1 MLGAFPAILLRRLAW
16 IFFTVLTASLIAFS
30 IMFFA
35 PGNPAER
42 ILTSQ
47 TGNEPSREAV
57 LAFLSANG
65 LNQPFVQQY
74 TAWMGN
80 MLMGDLGT
88 SLRTGNPVWQE
99 FIDRFPA
106 TALLAASALL
116 FSASLGIS
124 LGIAGAVKKNDWPDS
139 LGNALT
145 AVGSSMPSF
154 WLALLLVLLF
164 SIRLGWLPSYG
175 YGQAKN
181 LVLPTI
187 ALGLHQVAR
196 LLRIS
201 RESMLDALGQ
211 DYVNAAYARG
221 LSTGTVIWRHAL
233 RNAAVPILT
242 QLGLDLGALLG
253 GAVIVENIFGWPGIG
268 SFMMSSVL
276 SRDYTAIAGFVLIVA
291 VIFVTINF
299 AVDTLY
305 TLLDPRIK
313 PGARHH
319 G

>member
-1 MLGAFPAILLRRLAW
+1 MLLRRAPWALL
-16 IFFTVLTASLIAFS
+16 TVLAASLIAFC

-42 ILTSQ
+42 ILTAE
-47 TGNEPSREAV
+47 TGNEPTREAV
-57 LAFLSANG
+57 LAFLKSNS
-65 LNQPFVQQY
+65 LDQPFVQQY
-74 TAWMGN
+74 TAWMSN
-80 MLMGDLGT
+80 MLAGDLGT
-88 SLRTGNPVWQE
+88 SLRTGNPVWEE

-106 TALLAASALL
+106 TVLLAITALM
-116 FSASLGIS
+116 FSACVGVTLGI
-124 LGIAGAVKKNDWPDS
+124 LGAVKKNSWLDS
-139 LGNALT
+139 LGNVLASI
-145 AVGSSMPSF
+145 GSSVPSF

-175 YGQAKN
+175 YGQVKN

-221 LSTGTVIWRHAL
+221 VGTGTVIWRHAL

>member
-1 MLGAFPAILLRRLAW
+1 MLLRRAPWALL
-16 IFFTVLTASLIAFS
+16 TVLAASLIAFS

-35 PGNPAER
+35 PGSPAER
-42 ILTSQ
+42 ILTAE

-57 LAFLSANG
+57 LAFLADKG
-65 LNQPFVQQY
+65 LDQPFVQQY
-74 TAWMGN
+74 SAWISN
-80 MLMGDLGT
+80 MLAGDLGT
-88 SLRTGNPVWQE
+88 SLRTGNPVWEE

-106 TALLAASALL
+106 TVLLALSALA
-116 FSASLGIS
+116 FSACVGVA
-124 LGIAGAVKKNDWPDS
+124 LGIAAAVKKNSWLDR
-139 LGNALT
+139 LGNTLA
-145 AVGSSMPSF
+145 AIGASVPSF

-164 SIRLGWLPSYG
+164 SIHLGWLPSYG

-181 LVLPTI
+181 LVLPTL

-196 LLRIS
+196 LLRVS

-211 DYVNAAYARG
+211 DYINAAYARG
-221 LSTGTVIWRHAL
+221 VGTRTVVWRHAL
-233 RNAAVPILT
+233 RNASLPILT

-276 SRDYTAIAGFVLIVA
+276 SRDYTVIAGFVLIVSTLFVA
-291 VIFVTINF
+291 VNF

-305 TLLDPRIK
+305 VLLDPRIK
-313 PGARHH
+313 PGVASHE
-319 G
+319 

>member
-1 MLGAFPAILLRRLAW
+1 MLGSLPTMLLRRAPWALL
-16 IFFTVLTASLIAFS
+16 TVLAASLIAFS

-42 ILTSQ
+42 ILTAE
-47 TGNEPSREAV
+47 TGNEPTREAV
-57 LAFLSANG
+57 LAFLKSKG
-65 LNQPFVQQY
+65 LDQPFVQQY
-74 TAWMGN
+74 TAWMSN
-80 MLMGDLGT
+80 MLAGDLGT
-88 SLRTGNPVWQE
+88 SLRTGNPVWEE

-106 TALLAASALL
+106 TVLLAITALM
-116 FSASLGIS
+116 FSACVGVTLGI
-124 LGIAGAVKKNDWPDS
+124 LAAVKKNSWLDS
-139 LGNALT
+139 LGNVLASI
-145 AVGSSMPSF
+145 GSSVPSF

-221 LSTGTVIWRHAL
+221 VGTGTVIWRHAL